1 MFNDP
6 LLASSFVDGSE
17 KKNRVRRKMIDS
29 IKMGNKKNDDEF
41 LPVFSL
47 DILSGVAVTSDEV
60 T

>member
-17 KKNRVRRKMIDS
+17 KFRVRRKMIDS